1 MPILARKTV
10 KGEDFNMSEEQ
21 PKQQDQ
27 ENEDMPVY
35 KLKVKGNET
44 KALDMWALREWIML
58 RERMSSIMNIN
69 ISALPENT
77 KMDTIQAKIYQ
88 EAWVE
93 LKSFIDVSL
102 GLIKPEEKVEEVEEP
117 EVVVEE
123 PKRQPAK
130 PQDTKPNSTFFQK
143 QQQQPIQ
150 EDEDDDMITL

>member
-1 MPILARKTV
+1 
-10 KGEDFNMSEEQ
+10 MSEEQ
-21 PKQQDQ
+21 PKQQEQD
-27 ENEDMPVY
+27 NEDMPVY

-44 KALDMWALREWIML
+44 KALDMWALREWILL

-102 GLIKPEEKVEEVEEP
+102 GLLKPEEKVEEVEEP
-117 EVVVEE
+117 EVMVEE
-123 PKRQPAK
+123 PPKRQPVK
-130 PQDTKPNSTFFQK
+130 QQDTKPNGAFFQK
-143 QQQQPIQ
+143 QQQPVQ

>member
-1 MPILARKTV
+1 
-10 KGEDFNMSEEQ
+10 MSEEQ
-21 PKQQDQ
+21 PKQQEQD
-27 ENEDMPVY
+27 NEDMPVY

-44 KALDMWALREWIML
+44 KALDMWALREWILL

-88 EAWVE
+88 DAWVE

-123 PKRQPAK
+123 PPKRQPVK
-130 PQDTKPNSTFFQK
+130 QQDTKPNGAFFQK
-143 QQQQPIQ
+143 QQSPPTP